1 MGNQV
6 AKIDSKEPLKIL
18 EKEIKAAGEQA
29 KYAGDISTEIKE
41 LLESTYKSER
51 NSLIYYIKLGKLLL
65 TAKVRL
71 GPSFKLLIPE
81 DLIPAKQTQRYIR
94 LILDKAGETKYGTC
108 KTFDDFKEVTL
119 DKRVIGL
126 IEKAD
131 NNELEKFNNPTM
143 AKVKRM
149 KLLKVLEDEDGKDK
163 KDLFN
168 EVVNGVD
175 SILDDSDNFPPPE
188 TTTTATPVENKK
200 KPAGMEKDEFE
211 KLAKKSVYELIE
223 SIQEERKKNEE
234 QAKKVKANAK
244 AASKHRLALEK
255 EIKLR
260 KEKED
265 ELKQIKD
272 LSIADDNKPENGK
285 IGAN

>member
-1 MGNQV
+1 METQV
-6 AKIDSKEPLKIL
+6 TKTDSKEPLKIL

-29 KYAGDISTEIKE
+29 KYAGNISTEIKE

-51 NSLIYYIKLGKLLL
+51 DSLIYYIKLGKLLL

-71 GPSFKLLIPE
+71 GPSFKILIPE

-119 DKRVIGL
+119 DKRVVGL

-131 NNELEKFNNPTM
+131 NNELEKFKNPTM
-143 AKVKRM
+143 AKVKKM
-149 KLLKVLEDEDGKDK
+149 KLLKVLDDKDK
-163 KDLFN
+163 KDLFD
-168 EVVNGVD
+168 EVVNGAD
-175 SILDDSDNFPPPE
+175 SILDVKENFTEPE
-188 TTTTATPVENKK
+188 TTTPVKTIDDKK

-211 KLAKKSVYELIE
+211 KLAKKSVYDLIE
-223 SIQEERKKNEE
+223 SIQEERKKNEAQE
-234 QAKKVKANAK
+234 KKVKANAK

-272 LSIADDNKPENGK
+272 LSIANDNKPEDGN